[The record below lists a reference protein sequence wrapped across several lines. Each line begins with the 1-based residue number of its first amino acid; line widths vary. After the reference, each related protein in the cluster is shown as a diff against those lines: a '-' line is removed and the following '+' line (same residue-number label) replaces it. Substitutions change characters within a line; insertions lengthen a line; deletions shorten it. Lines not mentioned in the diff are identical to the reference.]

1 MPVPAA
7 PASPPGTADADAPA
21 PAVSLRGVTV
31 AFSAP
36 DGATVRAVAPTDLEI
51 PAGELVAIVGPS
63 GCGKTSLLRVIAG
76 LIEPSA
82 GDARVFGAPPRQA
95 QEAKQLG
102 LVFQEPALLPWRDVA
117 ANIALGR
124 QLNPSRTR
132 GGVDID
138 RLINL
143 VGLEGFRSFR
153 PAALSGG
160 MQQRV
165 ALARAIAIDPPLL
178 LLDEPFA
185 ALDEITREQMRY
197 ELLRLWTLDAGG
209 HRADRSAVFV
219 THSVSE
225 AVAVGDRVI
234 VMSHQP
240 GEIVA
245 DIPISRPHPR
255 WPAQERTPGFHADVE
270 EVRRA
275 LREQQRLH
283 PAL

>member
-1 MPVPAA
+1 MPVSAA
-7 PASPPGTADADAPA
+7 PASAADPPQPAADA

-31 AFSAP
+31 TFSAP
-36 DGATVRAVAPTDLEI
+36 DGSAVHAVASTDLEI
-51 PAGELVAIVGPS
+51 PAGRLVAIVGPS

-76 LIEPSA
+76 LAEPSTGEA
-82 GDARVFGAPPRQA
+82 LVFGAPPGRA
-95 QEAKQLG
+95 REAKQLG

-117 ANIALGR
+117 SNIALGR
-124 QLNPSRTR
+124 QLNPSRTH
-132 GGVDID
+132 GDVDID
-138 RLINL
+138 RLIGL
-143 VGLEGFRSFR
+143 VGLEGFRDFR

-165 ALARAIAIDPPLL
+165 ALARALAIDPPLL

-197 ELLRLWTLDAGG
+197 ELLRLWSLDAGG

-219 THSVSE
+219 THSVGE
-225 AVAVGDRVI
+225 AVAVADRVI

-245 DIPISRPHPR
+245 DIPIDRPHPR

>member
-1 MPVPAA
+1 MPVASVVASASAAPPAA
-7 PASPPGTADADAPA
+7 PAA
-21 PAVSLRGVTV
+21 AVSLRGVTV
-31 AFSAP
+31 TFSAP
-36 DGATVRAVAPTDLEI
+36 GGAAVHAVASTDLEI
-51 PAGELVAIVGPS
+51 PAGQLVAIVGPS

-76 LIEPSA
+76 LAEPA
-82 GDARVFGAPPRQA
+82 TGEARVFGTPPRQA

-124 QLNPSRTR
+124 QLNPSRTH
-132 GGVDID
+132 GDVDVD
-138 RLINL
+138 GLIEL
-143 VGLEGFRSFR
+143 VGLKGFRDFR

-165 ALARAIAIDPPLL
+165 ALARALALDPPLL

-197 ELLRLWTLDAGG
+197 ELLRLWTLEAGG

-225 AVAVGDRVI
+225 AVAIADRVI

-245 DIPISRPHPR
+245 DIPIRRAHPR
-255 WPAQERTPGFHADVE
+255 WPAQERTPGFHVDVE